1 MYNYNRGTWFPNLF
15 WQIQTK
21 VFIHLQLIQH
31 EGLLNKYLQHKRQNN
46 FNTNYINFYIAFNAV
61 QKSFFKTRIND

>member
-1 MYNYNRGTWFPNLF
+1 MYNYNRGGLLTYFDKYR
-15 WQIQTK
+15 K